1 MLWPHLKKNQ
11 MIQQLRD
18 KMTVKRYN
26 KLLQQPRRRKNVA
39 KVSTN
44 VSAIKG
50 NRKNSCMHMIHL

>member
-44 VSAIKG
+44 VSAIKV
-50 NRKNSCMHMIHL
+50 NRQN